1 MRNLVKILFSTIT
14 IYIMLVFVGAY
25 FTLIFEVDNVNANIK
40 DYYDAIWWAI
50 NATSIGDSNVYPVT
64 IEGRMIGVVLIFLGY
79 ALFTVNVGVVSA
91 ILNHFVAKIKKNA

>member
-14 IYIMLVFVGAY
+14 IYIMLIFVGAY
-25 FTLIFEVDNVNANIK
+25 LTLIFEVDNVNANIK

-91 ILNHFVAKIKKNA
+91 ILNHFVAKIKKNT